1 MFRFSTL
8 LAAVS
13 AAGLADTL
21 AGKGPFTVFA
31 PTNDAFAKV
40 PKATLDSLLADK
52 DALTKVSHT
61 IMHTTSCTWHAEAS
75 ILFF

>member
-1 MFRFSTL
+1 MLRFSTL

-13 AAGLADTL
+13 TAGLADTL
-21 AGKGPFTVFA
+21 AGKGPYTVFA

-52 DALTKVSHT
+52 TALTKVSPK
-61 IMHTTSCTWHAEAS
+61 I
-75 ILFF
+75 ILFIDQNEPF